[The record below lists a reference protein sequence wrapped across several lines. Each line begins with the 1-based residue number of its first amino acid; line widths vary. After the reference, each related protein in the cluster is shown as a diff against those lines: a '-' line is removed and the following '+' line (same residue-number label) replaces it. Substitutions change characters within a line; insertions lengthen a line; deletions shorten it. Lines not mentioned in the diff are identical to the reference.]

1 MRTENCRVVQDRDEG
16 LPNTVREFRTEG
28 LWHKATTGS
37 PLQRTKVVRLQ
48 GSQQQRWYRG
58 IFSPSS
64 ALVAEGGFCISV
76 KKENNYDHY

>member
-1 MRTENCRVVQDRDEG
+1 MVQDRDEG

-48 GSQQQRWYRG
+48 VANNRG
-58 IFSPSS
+58 GTAVSSPSS
-64 ALVAEGGFCISV
+64 ALVAEGGFFIG
-76 KKENNYDHY
+76 